1 MGATMISPW
10 VNFYREIEALF
21 AKDSEVKVAMDD
33 VVPEVKIFVDNSRK
47 ADAIA
52 YLLPNEK
59 VFGNVTLKIAVIP
72 ANDGIKSKFDAIQEA
87 FIGNPALSYAWQ
99 AKTPF
104 GEFDYVVFDADVVQY
119 FNDDMRDING
129 NKTTIYQEIAKDVIG
144 EDANLCFC
152 TAAMNKDLSKPL
164 GEWP

>member
-1 MGATMISPW
+1 MGMKLVSPW
-10 VNFYREIEALF
+10 VNFFREIEALF
-21 AKDSEVKVAMDD
+21 AKDNEVRVVMNEE
-33 VVPEVKIFVDNSRK
+33 VPEVKIFVENARK

-52 YLLPNEK
+52 YLLPEEK
-59 VFGNVTLKIAVIP
+59 DFGNVKLKITVVP
-72 ANDGIKSKFDAIQEA
+72 ANDGIQSKFDAIQEA
-87 FIGNPALSYAWQ
+87 FIGNPVLSYVWQ

-119 FNDDMRDING
+119 FNDDMRDVNG
-129 NKTTIYQEIAKDVIG
+129 NKSTLYQEIAKDVIG

-152 TAAMNKDLSKPL
+152 TEAVSKDLMQPL

>member
-1 MGATMISPW
+1 MGMKLVSPW

-21 AKDSEVKVAMDD
+21 AKDNEVRVVMDD
-33 VVPEVKIFVDNSRK
+33 EVPEVKIFVENSRK

-52 YLLPNEK
+52 YLLPEEK
-59 VFGNVTLKIAVIP
+59 DFGNVKLKITVIP
-72 ANDGIKSKFDAIQEA
+72 ANDGIQSKFEAIQEA
-87 FIGNPALSYAWQ
+87 FFGNPILSYVWQ

-104 GEFDYVVFDADVVQY
+104 GEFDYVVFDADIVQY
-119 FNDDMRDING
+119 FNDDMRDVNG
-129 NKTTIYQEIAKDVIG
+129 NKSTLYQEIAKDVIG

-152 TAAMNKDLSKPL
+152 TEAVNKDHMQTL

>member
-21 AKDSEVKVAMDD
+21 AKDSEVKVVMDD
-33 VVPEVKIFVDNSRK
+33 AVPEVKIFVDNSRK

-59 VFGNVTLKIAVIP
+59 VFGNVTLKITVIP

-87 FIGNPALSYAWQ
+87 FIGNPALSYVWQ

-104 GEFDYVVFDADVVQY
+104 GEFNYVVFDADVVQY